1 MTTSLTSGAPRRETW
16 THLPLVDFF
25 WVVDQVPMIGFF
37 FGLSFLATHRCGTCS
52 ATDWTLKPARVSSP
66 ASERSPP

>member
-1 MTTSLTSGAPRRETW
+1 MTTSLTSGLPRRETW
-16 THLPLVDFF
+16 TYLPLVDFF
-25 WVVDQVPMIGFF
+25 WVVVQVPMTGFF
-37 FGLSFLATHRCGTCS
+37 LAFWFLATHFWGTWS